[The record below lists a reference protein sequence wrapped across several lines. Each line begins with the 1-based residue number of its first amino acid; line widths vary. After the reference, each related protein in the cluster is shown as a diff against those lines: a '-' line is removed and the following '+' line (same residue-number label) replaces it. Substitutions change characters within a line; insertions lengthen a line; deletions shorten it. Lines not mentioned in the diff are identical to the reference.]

1 MKSVYG
7 LYGTGLFSKCMDLD
21 RKKYIYSTYCRPV
34 FTYGMDIINVI
45 KKNVKHFRTDEAIL
59 MKRILCVNKKS
70 KTTLIYQTLEI
81 REPIY
86 QIY

>member
-21 RKKYIYSTYCRPV
+21 RKKYIYRTYCRPV

-45 KKNVKHFRTDEAIL
+45 EKNVKHFRTDEAIL

-86 QIY
+86 QI